1 MSRSIP
7 LRSFLRYCFQK
18 IFRWKRKVKS
28 CEKMQSE
35 WSNLFLRKYR
45 FQFIDIQKPGGGTHR
60 TKTYSSF
67 LSPPKLARFIL
78 KLVERDTRLRGDV
91 KSSLFANKIFSTLII
106 INVSPYL
113 RVISLDKPPSL
124 FHNFSPFHI
133 HINIRI
139 NGRIR
144 KQKFN
149 VKFVPSSPTES
160 NERTIAPFAT
170 NPPPPLYFIYRKKK
184 ERIKGGQIEQQW
196 KNLGKNDKAPP
207 SCPTHSNATSKA
219 SYSSR

>member
-1 MSRSIP
+1 
-7 LRSFLRYCFQK
+7 
-18 IFRWKRKVKS
+18 
-28 CEKMQSE
+28 MQSE

-45 FQFIDIQKPGGGTHR
+45 FQFIDIQKPGGVLHTER
-60 TKTYSSF
+60 KLIPASF
-67 LSPPKLARFIL
+67 LRQSWRVLSWNLL
-78 KLVERDTRLRGDV
+78 KEIRVWGGDV

-113 RVISLDKPPSL
+113 HVISLDKPPSL

-196 KNLGKNDKAPP
+196 KNLGKNDKARP